1 MAGQLYLQQN
11 QTLKNCRE
19 LKIGYGDSFQELEAT
34 LQKESL
40 RGEIGASAVRSRIM
54 ETFLAFIIS
63 VYKGK
68 FNNLKL
74 MMDDAIKRQ
83 KGKLFKAANK
93 YRENLE
99 LSWNDINEM
108 DRKT

>member
-1 MAGQLYLQQN
+1 
-11 QTLKNCRE
+11 
-19 LKIGYGDSFQELEAT
+19 
-34 LQKESL
+34 
-40 RGEIGASAVRSRIM
+40 M

-83 KGKLFKAANK
+83 KGKWFKAANK

-99 LSWNDINEM
+99 LSWNDIKEM
-108 DRKT
+108 DRKTLKVLILKYDTDLWEKGIRESKVLNFYALEKKS